1 MENEKMSKNQMHFY
15 NFWENTLLQV
25 LDFHYHYCYIHIQF
39 ILFCIL
45 GVIRLQMTALFL
57 KYVS

>member
-1 MENEKMSKNQMHFY
+1 MSKNQMHFY